1 MSLHPD
7 NIRIEDFNTILGRY
21 ADTIRSLSGPAS
33 ASKGKA
39 KAGPQET
46 LAELNEY
53 RLDELPRE
61 VKQRIQKKQVYLEK
75 SEVEKLI
82 RWKL

>member
-7 NIRIEDFNTILGRY
+7 NIRIEDFNAILDRY
-21 ADTIRSLSGPAS
+21 SDTIRSLSGAAPAN
-33 ASKGKA
+33 KGKA

-61 VKQRIQKKQVYLEK
+61 IKQRIEKKQVYLEK
-75 SEVEKLI
+75 LEVEKLI